1 MPKSHF
7 TAYAAAFAVLATSMT
22 TLGVNS
28 AMAQSS
34 ADGPVD
40 MVVVTGSNLRLKK
53 DYSSPSPV
61 QTVGSEDLAKA
72 GTVKMQDLFKGLT
85 SNSGSQTSNRQNAL
99 QGVSQFSLR
108 GLGIGSTL
116 TLLNGRRAGLS
127 PVTDDTGQLFTDV
140 NQFPVNM
147 IERIEVLTDG
157 ASANYGS
164 EAVAGVVNII
174 TRDNFE
180 GFELTAE
187 MRDSTHTSSQFGL
200 ALGSKFDKGDFQIF
214 VNQYAQD
221 GNFRGDIDFIKARDA
236 NNTTDAGYNFG
247 GVFNS
252 GTGAPGKFQRAGTN
266 ADGDTVRVGNT
277 LADPDCAAAGGIL
290 RGTSCR
296 YNFIDQRRIIAE
308 EERLQIFSQID
319 YDVNDRISF
328 FGEMSFS
335 QNEIRDGI
343 GGAVLRRTTTDG
355 GFLVPADH
363 PFNFFVADGAE
374 NISYVNPANWDTNT
388 HNAVPV
394 IYRGRVFGK
403 AFDGEKADD
412 ITTTFQNLRFMG
424 GLDIDLNDNWILSTS
439 YQTADNSYTRQQPR
453 DFDTDNFQAALTD
466 GSWNPFG
473 TAIVNPT
480 LASPKDS
487 LETASNTNADLLS
500 FSTTI
505 NEVGSVKQDVIELI
519 LSGETDM
526 QLGGGNV
533 AVAVGMQRRDVTI
546 DYTPDGRRQ
555 SGDNGRNETEGI
567 ITQTKQEAVAY
578 FAEALLPVS
587 ERLEA
592 QVAARFEDYGDKGG
606 DTFDPKV
613 SLKYDVSDAWS
624 ARASYGTSYQ
634 APSIRQVSGAVGSAG
649 VTDPN
654 NPNDGTFNV
663 TVFTSGS
670 PDLEPQSA
678 TNYNL
683 GLVGRLDTL
692 DISFDYFNYE
702 YEDLVLPGGS
712 AQSIVNATP
721 NGPAVL
727 RDAAGQLNA
736 VFTGFENRGDAS
748 LSGIDVNAVY
758 DADWFNNGDLS
769 FNANVTLITDFTSTE
784 FAGLD
789 GNGQLKGSRNNG
801 NAFGSTPDMKV
812 NLGATWTKDSHTT
825 NVTVRYI
832 GAYEDDQ
839 AATTSSYREID
850 AQTTVDL
857 RYTYAVDMLDGE
869 TEIFFGAVNL
879 LDEDTPELASR
890 PLFDTEVHDP
900 RGRQFYAGVK
910 LNF

>member
-1 MPKSHF
+1 MTKSYF
-7 TAYAAAFAVLATSMT
+7 TAYATAFAILTSGIT
-22 TLGVNS
+22 HLGINS
-28 AMAQSS
+28 AMAQTS
-34 ADGPVD
+34 ADEPVD
-40 MVVVTGSNLRLKK
+40 LVVVTGSNLRRKK

-61 QTVGSEDLAKA
+61 QTVGGEELANA
-72 GTVKMQDLFKGLT
+72 GTVKVQDLFKGLT
-85 SNSGSQTSNRQNAL
+85 SNSGSQTSNRQNNL

-127 PVTDDTGQLFTDV
+127 AVTDDTGQLFTDV

-174 TRDNFE
+174 TRDDFE
-180 GFELTAE
+180 GLELTAE
-187 MRDSTHTSSQFGL
+187 MRDSTHKSSQFGL
-200 ALGSKFDKGDFQIF
+200 ALGSKFDRGDFQIF
-214 VNQYAQD
+214 VNHYSQD

-236 NNTTDAGYNFG
+236 NNTTDTDYNFG

-252 GTGAPGKFQRAGTN
+252 GTGAPGKFQRAGTD
-266 ADGDTVRVGNT
+266 ADGDTIRVGNT

-308 EERLQIFSQID
+308 EERLQIFTQLD
-319 YDVNDRISF
+319 YDVNDRVSF

-363 PFNFFVADGAE
+363 PFNFFVADGADD
-374 NISYVNPANWDTNT
+374 IRYVNPSDWGSSDT
-388 HNAVPV
+388 AVDV

-403 AFDGEKADD
+403 AFDGDNADD
-412 ITTTFQNLRFMG
+412 IVTTFQNLRLMT
-424 GLDIDLNDNWILSTS
+424 GLDIDINENWILSAS
-439 YQTADNSYTRQQPR
+439 FQSADNSYTRQQPR
-453 DFDTDNFQAALTD
+453 DFDTDNFQTALTD
-466 GSWNPFG
+466 GTWNPFG
-473 TAIVNPT
+473 TAIVSPT
-480 LASPKDS
+480 LVSPKDAA
-487 LETASNTNADLLS
+487 ETASNTTADLLS

-505 NEVGSVKQDVIELI
+505 NEVGAVKQDVVELI
-519 LSGETDM
+519 LSGETDI
-526 QLGGGNV
+526 QLDGGNV
-533 AVAVGMQRRDVTI
+533 AVAVGMQKRDVTI

-555 SGDNGRNETEGI
+555 SGDNGRNEEEGI
-567 ITQTKQEAVAY
+567 IAKTGQDAIAY
-578 FAEALLPVS
+578 FAEALLPIS

-606 DTFDPKV
+606 DTFDPKI

-624 ARASYGTSYQ
+624 TRASYGTSYQ

-678 TNYNL
+678 TNYNI
-683 GLVGRLDTL
+683 GLVGRLNML
-692 DISFDYFNYE
+692 DVSLDYFNYE
-702 YEDLVLPGGS
+702 YEDLILPGGS
-712 AQSIVNATP
+712 AQSIINAAP
-721 NGPAVL
+721 NGASVQ
-727 RDAAGQLNA
+727 RDSAGQLNA

-758 DADWFNNGDLS
+758 DAEWFDNGDLS
-769 FNANVTLITDFTSTE
+769 FNVNLTLITDFTSTE
-784 FAGLD
+784 FDGLD
-789 GNGQLKGSRNNG
+789 GNGELKGSRNNG
-801 NAFGSTPDMKV
+801 NAFGSTPDTKV
-812 NLGATWTKDSHTT
+812 NLGATWVKDNHTT
-825 NVTVRYI
+825 NVTIRHI
-832 GAYEDDQ
+832 GSYEDDQ
-839 AATTSSYREID
+839 EDTDSSYRDID

-857 RYTYAVDMLDGE
+857 RYTYALDMLDGE
-869 TEIFFGAVNL
+869 AEIFFGAVNL
-879 LDEDTPELASR
+879 LDEDTPELGSR

-900 RGRQFYAGVK
+900 RGRQFYLGVK
-910 LNF
+910 QNF